1 MMFNKTVLALRYIS
15 YAPPAMVITKK
26 WTDCAMSLQKAFHLF
41 DCGLGL
47 SSQFSWNLVEK
58 VKEDPSAGSLK
69 PVNRALT
76 LMEERQLV
84 LCVLIHFDPV
94 SLTHSL
100 ADPLIY
106 S

>member
-26 WTDCAMSLQKAFHLF
+26 WTMSLQKAFHLF